1 MNDQSESS
9 KASELNEP
17 GPEVPTIGNDAQ
29 GTSESQASGWGPNYQ
44 QSPYSG
50 QLRFFDWI
58 RSLGIVRQPGWIGG
72 VSAGLA
78 YKFGIDVALMRGIL
92 VVLAL
97 LGTPALLA
105 YAIAWALLPDTT
117 GKIHLEELLRGNP
130 ELPLLGVGLTLLLG
144 LSAFGRGIWP
154 GFFGF
159 NFSFFGGFWSTI
171 ASLTVI
177 AGVIVGVYFLSR
189 SLGQGGRPPSNY
201 SGPAAAASGNPW
213 VVGETVTPGTTTTA
227 PQQSP
232 PQHPVNANADQM
244 AEWRIQQEAWR
255 NEHNAWKEAQ
265 SRDREAWNQARR
277 AEAQERRRATM
288 EHHRR
293 MKEAYRLRNP
303 RLPAALIFI
312 ILGMALIIGALV
324 SFTIPG
330 PERIVLGIAV
340 SAAVLALGMVI
351 AALCG
356 RKTASLG
363 FFSFLAI
370 LTVVFGSV
378 FSGLI
383 VGGVPEQVMRTADI
397 RPTPYEIPIGQ
408 IYVNMSHLSDNPP
421 DPQNNRL
428 TIKQNLGQLHL
439 YLPTNTSVEIRIK
452 QTIGS
457 TKVNAV
463 HSIEGARD
471 WLERDGQTLREGT
484 VSSGF
489 ALGEKRYHIGD
500 PQNPEFYIVIEQS
513 IGNIIFEGQFKDLT
527 IGLPNYSNLPDRTI
541 DSQIVLGDK

>member
-1 MNDQSESS
+1 MNDQTESS
-9 KASELNEP
+9 KVSEPIGQGADIPPVIPDSQGASE
-17 GPEVPTIGNDAQ
+17 Q
-29 GTSESQASGWGPNYQ
+29 SASGQGPSSP
-44 QSPYSG
+44 QSPYAG
-50 QLRFFDWI
+50 QLRFFDWM

-117 GKIHLEELLRGNP
+117 GKIHLEELFRGNP
-130 ELPLLGVGLTLLLG
+130 ELPLLGIGLTLLLG

-154 GFFGF
+154 GFLGF

-189 SLGQGGRPPSNY
+189 SLGQGGGAPNNY
-201 SGPAAAASGNPW
+201 SGPAAAASGASW
-213 VVGETVTPGTTTTA
+213 IVGETVTTGTATSAPG
-227 PQQSP
+227 QSP
-232 PQHPVNANADQM
+232 PQHPANANPDQM

-255 NEHNAWKEAQ
+255 TEHNAWKEAQ
-265 SRDREAWNQARR
+265 NRDREVWNQARR

-288 EHHRR
+288 EHHRQ

-312 ILGMALIIGALV
+312 ILGIALISGALV
-324 SFTIPG
+324 SFVIHG

-356 RKTASLG
+356 G
-363 FFSFLAI
+363 
-370 LTVVFGSV
+370 
-378 FSGLI
+378 
-383 VGGVPEQVMRTADI
+383 
-397 RPTPYEIPIGQ
+397 
-408 IYVNMSHLSDNPP
+408 
-421 DPQNNRL
+421 
-428 TIKQNLGQLHL
+428 
-439 YLPTNTSVEIRIK
+439 
-452 QTIGS
+452 
-457 TKVNAV
+457 
-463 HSIEGARD
+463 
-471 WLERDGQTLREGT
+471 
-484 VSSGF
+484 
-489 ALGEKRYHIGD
+489 KR
-500 PQNPEFYIVIEQS
+500 
-513 IGNIIFEGQFKDLT
+513 
-527 IGLPNYSNLPDRTI
+527 
-541 DSQIVLGDK
+541 